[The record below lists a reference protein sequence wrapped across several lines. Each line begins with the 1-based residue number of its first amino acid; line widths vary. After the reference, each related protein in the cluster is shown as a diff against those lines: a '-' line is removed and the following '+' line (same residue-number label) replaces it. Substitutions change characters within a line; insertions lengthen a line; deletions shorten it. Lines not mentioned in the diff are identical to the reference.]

1 VFSLLN
7 SWSIILAVKENV
19 RLDLFK
25 SFVEGALFLIEVGQ
39 RMFGIVGLPK
49 VLVIVVSAFRPVG
62 CID

>member
-1 VFSLLN
+1 MFSLLN
-7 SWSIILAVKENV
+7 SWCIILAVKENV
-19 RLDLFK
+19 RLDLFE

-62 CID
+62 CIN